1 MRTTIFLFSCLL
13 LWACGSSDKPNTEEP
28 TEPPTVTITLEE
40 KTYYEADSSIKVVC
54 QVDTKTKA
62 KHGNYKEYDNT
73 TETLM
78 VERTYDQDKL
88 TGEEKL
94 YFPDG
99 KLDAIFNYKDGL
111 HDGTFQYFHPN
122 GQVKQSG
129 AYAEGKVEGIMR
141 SFYMDGTL
149 KEEVAHQEGVTEG
162 PFKEYNE
169 NGTIKTEGYLTT
181 KGDQEDLDHGLLKM
195 YNENGEL
202 DTKMLCKN
210 GVCCTI
216 WTVAQGDLK
225 PKNDMCKAI
234 VEEMGTKITQ

>member
-1 MRTTIFLFSCLL
+1 MRTTIFLCSCWL
-13 LWACGSSDKPNTEEP
+13 LWACDSNNKPKDENP
-28 TEPPTVTITLEE
+28 TEAPTAEIILEE

-62 KHGNYKEYDNT
+62 KHGNYKEYDNAT
-73 TETLM
+73 QTLM
-78 VERTYDQDKL
+78 VERTYNQDKL

-94 YFPDG
+94 YFSDG
-99 KLDAIFNYKDGL
+99 KLDAIINYKNGL
-111 HDGTFQYFHPN
+111 HHGPFKYFHPN

-129 AYAEGKVEGIMR
+129 AYTEGKVEGIMQ

-195 YNENGEL
+195 YDENGEL
-202 DTKMLCKN
+202 ETKMLCKH

-216 WTVAQGDLK
+216 WTVAQGDLE

-234 VEEMGTKITQ
+234 VEEMSETTVQ